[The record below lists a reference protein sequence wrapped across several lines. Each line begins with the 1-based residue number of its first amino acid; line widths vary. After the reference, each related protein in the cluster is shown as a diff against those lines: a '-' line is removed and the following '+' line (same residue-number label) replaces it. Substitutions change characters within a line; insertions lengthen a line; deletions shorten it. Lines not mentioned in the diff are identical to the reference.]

1 MNMIRVWGGGIYE
14 DDIFYDLC
22 DENGILVWQDF
33 TFACSVYPL
42 GDKMKENIRQ
52 EAKDNIRRLRNHAS
66 LALWCGNNEI
76 MDAIFNWGWM
86 EKYKKENP
94 EHFNIILKQY
104 FDLFHELLPEA
115 VAEHN
120 PETYYLPTSPFNDMK
135 AHEARLRAIIIT
147 GPPGSRGGFLFQHSM
162 MFGAVI
168 SANMV
173 FNLFRR
179 SKL

>member
-1 MNMIRVWGGGIYE
+1 MSGGGGIYE

-147 GPPGSRGGFLFQHSM
+147 GPPGSRGASY
-162 MFGAVI
+162 
-168 SANMV
+168 
-173 FNLFRR
+173 FNIQ
-179 SKL
+179 